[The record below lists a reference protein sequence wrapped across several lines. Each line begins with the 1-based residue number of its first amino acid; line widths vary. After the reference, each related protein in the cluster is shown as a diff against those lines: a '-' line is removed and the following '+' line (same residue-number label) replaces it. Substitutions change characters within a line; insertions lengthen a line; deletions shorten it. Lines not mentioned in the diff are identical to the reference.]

1 MAQAF
6 CCRTSWQQ
14 KLHVTVIPAED
25 GVIYSIAL
33 ESGKDYNRAG
43 IPVGADAV
51 LLQHRPGSLDR
62 GLGFAVFSRFTQ
74 STRVCGV

>member
-1 MAQAF
+1 M
-6 CCRTSWQQ
+6 
-14 KLHVTVIPAED
+14 
-25 GVIYSIAL
+25 IYSIAL